1 MKSLLSVVRMASADR
16 VLFRDKGRVTT
27 AGDIRA
33 TASMLADQIPDG
45 RPIYLYTKSAALFVC
60 GLVAAAL
67 KKEMVFCPAHSQP
80 GYLREIGVD
89 SGVFLTDCDTEIPA
103 LKITRQCGDKP
114 LDVGDD
120 LALTFFTSGTTS
132 SPKQVLKSIAQLD
145 LEGRKLG
152 ALWDEEAG
160 EVHATVSHHHIYG
173 MLFRIFWPLLS
184 EHVSQEF
191 AAETWEELAHRFPG
205 GATIVS
211 SPAHLTRIPLGLGM
225 AKPGLLFSSG
235 APLPAAAASVARAQL
250 AILPIEVLGSTETG
264 GIAWRQQDGD
274 TEAWL
279 PFSGV
284 GIETSSAGE
293 LAVRSD
299 VAGEEPVVTGDL
311 VEIQDGKFRLM
322 GRANRVAK
330 IDGFRVSL
338 SRVEERLLKLPGVIA
353 AAATDLPQRKGAL
366 GAIVELDAEGRQELL
381 QLGAFRLSRKF
392 REDLAGHLD
401 PRERPKHW
409 LFAPVPEDRQ
419 GKRLLGVLRA
429 KFLPQADEKMGE
441 MLAASIESDR
451 AELSLRLPES
461 LIWFR
466 GHFPEKPILPGIA
479 QTHMAV
485 QWAECL
491 WGFSPSN
498 ATVTQLKF
506 RRILQPGN
514 VVHLQLTRE
523 ASGRLIFAYAFD
535 GIVASEGR
543 IGG

>member
-1 MKSLLSVVRMASADR
+1 MKSLLSVVRMAPADR
-16 VLFRDKGRVTT
+16 VLFSDKGGGTT

-33 TASMLADQIPDG
+33 TASMLAGQIPSG
-45 RPIYLYTKSAALFVC
+45 RPVYLYTKSAALFVC

-67 KKEMVFCPAHSQP
+67 KKEKVFCPAHAQP
-80 GYLREIGVD
+80 GYLREIGVED
-89 SGVFLTDCDTEIPA
+89 GVFVTDCDSEIPA
-103 LKITRQCGDKP
+103 LKIMRQHGGQA
-114 LDVGDD
+114 LNVEND

-132 SPKQVLKSIAQLD
+132 TPKPVLKSIAQLD

-152 ALWDEEAG
+152 ALWDGEAG

-173 MLFRIFWPLLS
+173 MLFRIFWPILS
-184 EHVSQEF
+184 EHISQEF
-191 AAETWEELAHRFPG
+191 AAETWEGLAHHLPS
-205 GATIVS
+205 GATVVS
-211 SPAHLTRIPLGLGM
+211 SPAHLTRIPHGLDI

-235 APLPAAAASVARAQL
+235 APLPAVAASAARAQL
-250 AILPIEVLGSTETG
+250 ATLPIEVLGSTETG
-264 GIAWRQQDGD
+264 GIAWRQQDNGS
-274 TEAWL
+274 EAWS

-284 GIETSSAGE
+284 GINVSPAGE
-293 LAVRSD
+293 LVVQSD

-311 VEIQDGKFRLM
+311 VEIRNGKFCLS

-338 SRVEERLLKLPGVIA
+338 SRVEERLLKLPGVVA

-366 GAIVELDAEGRQELL
+366 GAIVELDEDGQKKLSEL
-381 QLGAFRLSRKF
+381 GPFRLSRKL
-392 REDLAGHLD
+392 REDLTGDLD

-409 LFAPVPEDRQ
+409 LFAPIPEDRQ

-441 MLAASIESDR
+441 MLAASVDGDR

-461 LIWFR
+461 LVWFQ

-479 QTHMAV
+479 QTHMAA
-485 QWAECL
+485 QWAECF
-491 WGFSPSN
+491 WGFEPNN
-498 ATVTQLKF
+498 ANVTQLKF

-514 VVHLQLTRE
+514 VVRLLLTRE